1 MFKARFQIIF
11 IIRVLTKKILAALIP
26 LASLFSGVCWMNSA
40 SAQMTAIG
48 ASPAVA
54 EALTR
59 YSASLNQSAAVA
71 AIFAGWFIA
80 MALCVDD

>member
-1 MFKARFQIIF
+1 MIF
-11 IIRVLTKKILAALIP
+11 LIRVLAKKILAALTA
-26 LASLFSGVCWMNSA
+26 LASLFSGVCWMSSA
-40 SAQMTAIG
+40 NAQMTAIG
-48 ASPAVA
+48 ASPAAA

-71 AIFAGWFIA
+71 AMFAGCFIA

>member
-1 MFKARFQIIF
+1 MIF
-11 IIRVLTKKILAALIP
+11 LIRVLTKKILAALIAF
-26 LASLFSGVCWMNSA
+26 ASLFSGVCWMNSA

-48 ASPAVA
+48 ASPAAA

-59 YSASLNQSAAVA
+59 YSASLNYSAAVA
-71 AIFAGWFIA
+71 AMFAGCFIA